1 MPLPNQ
7 NIPEKQ
13 KDAEWCKLNIR
24 SITTMVGTAFQRKQK
39 DKFCYDLYAGIF
51 NEADYDYLRKVDS
64 YEYPAKIR
72 FIPLLRPKADLLKS
86 QETQRPFNFR
96 VFTIDQLSI
105 ENKTNKKTQ
114 EYFDIIKDKLFVKH
128 EMILSAK
135 KQLDKIKQQIDAARG
150 QAQQAQQEGGPPM
163 DPEQEMALEAAEMQL
178 KIAMSPLTSAQ
189 IITEKEMEKIEKY
202 YNYTYR
208 DFIEVIAEKSLKYM
222 VYKHRLKDLFQHG
235 FEDKICVDKEYYYVH
250 FHPSDQDPL
259 VRRVNPLNFYYS
271 NDEDAE
277 FVGECE
283 WAMEERWMTL
293 SQIIDEFKTE
303 LSSEDLTLLRN
314 KQTAFADAGRFSYYP
329 STYQFGTPMDNNTDN
344 CNNNSLYSGT
354 MDMSN
359 KIRVCYAVWKSSTEI
374 KFKKSPNKYN
384 KDINFTHW
392 MGDSDSVRKDDV
404 VEAKYVNHIW
414 EGVLI
419 DSNIFIRMQ
428 KMPYQLRSIDKYGRV
443 DLPYVGIAHN
453 GLNKKPYSLI
463 WAAKDIQIL
472 YNLIHYH
479 KELWLALSGVR
490 GFIMD
495 KSQLPDGMSMQEWLY
510 QRKLGIGWIQTVKEG
525 MGRQASYNQF
535 QNFDDS
541 ISPAIQYLT
550 GMLTHLEELASNIM
564 GVSRQRQGTV
574 GQYDLKGTT
583 ESAIQQSQLVTE
595 IIYYQHDLVKRQVLQ
610 RLVNLCRIAWKDGK
624 RGQYVIGNMA
634 QEILNIPSNTIN
646 SAEYEVFM
654 SDNGKEE
661 RLINEFKQ
669 VAAGE
674 HAKGTVNLGQ
684 MVKLFSM
691 DNLSEIERA
700 LEQFGTLA
708 EQKASEGFQMQQ
720 QAEMQKS
727 EAENQFKAML
737 DKWKSDIAG
746 AQLEL
751 EKQRFGFEVQK
762 FESEM
767 GFKEKELSTK
777 SYLDELNTKLDND
790 SEMAYLESENAQAI
804 MEYDAV
810 KEQNRIAAMSTLSEN
825 RENSKL
831 KASNIAS
838 SKKGGDIK
846 KRVKGK

>member
-1 MPLPNQ
+1 
-7 NIPEKQ
+7 
-13 KDAEWCKLNIR
+13 
-24 SITTMVGTAFQRKQK
+24 
-39 DKFCYDLYAGIF
+39 
-51 NEADYDYLRKVDS
+51 
-64 YEYPAKIR
+64 
-72 FIPLLRPKADLLKS
+72 
-86 QETQRPFNFR
+86 
-96 VFTIDQLSI
+96 
-105 ENKTNKKTQ
+105 
-114 EYFDIIKDKLFVKH
+114 
-128 EMILSAK
+128 
-135 KQLDKIKQQIDAARG
+135 
-150 QAQQAQQEGGPPM
+150 
-163 DPEQEMALEAAEMQL
+163 
-178 KIAMSPLTSAQ
+178 
-189 IITEKEMEKIEKY
+189 
-202 YNYTYR
+202 
-208 DFIEVIAEKSLKYM
+208 
-222 VYKHRLKDLFQHG
+222 
-235 FEDKICVDKEYYYVH
+235 
-250 FHPSDQDPL
+250 
-259 VRRVNPLNFYYS
+259 
-271 NDEDAE
+271 
-277 FVGECE
+277 
-283 WAMEERWMTL
+283 
-293 SQIIDEFKTE
+293 
-303 LSSEDLTLLRN
+303 
-314 KQTAFADAGRFSYYP
+314 
-329 STYQFGTPMDNNTDN
+329 
-344 CNNNSLYSGT
+344 
-354 MDMSN
+354 
-359 KIRVCYAVWKSSTEI
+359 
-374 KFKKSPNKYN
+374 
-384 KDINFTHW
+384 

-419 DSNIFIRMQ
+419 DVNIFIRMQ

-634 QEILNIPSNTIN
+634 QEILNIPGNTIN

-674 HAKGTVNLGQ
+674 HAKGSINLGQ

-727 EAENQFKAML
+727 EAENQFKSML
-737 DKWKSDIAG
+737 EKWKSDIAG

-831 KASNIAS
+831 QASNIAS